1 MSFMT
6 NPKLT
11 RAAFPALDNIFSYE
25 TPEGVELRLEPAG
38 PMVRGLAW
46 LTDFSIR
53 ALAYLV
59 LAVTLLWW
67 GGVGKGLFLLAMFG
81 IEWLYPV
88 IFEALTGTTPG
99 KRFLGLEVVR
109 ENGAPLDWTG
119 ALLRNLLRAADFLP
133 LFNALGL
140 LTMLVHPKLQ
150 RLGDIAAGTLVIY
163 RQKGLTQEHIP
174 AYSPVPSPQPL
185 APAEQQ
191 LILDYCVRRAQ
202 LPPQRAAEL
211 AALVPAL
218 TGGSPSEQRLLAL
231 GNWLLHGGKAGA
243 SIPL

>member
-1 MSFMT
+1 MT
-6 NPKLT
+6 KPDTAK
-11 RAAFPALDNIFSYE
+11 AALPPLDNIFSYE
-25 TPEGVELRLEPAG
+25 TPEGVELRLELAG

-59 LAVTLLWW
+59 LAATLLWW
-67 GGVGKGLFLLAMFG
+67 GGVGKGLFLLAVFCV
-81 IEWLYPV
+81 EWLYPV

-133 LFNALGL
+133 LCNALGL

-163 RQKGLTQEHIP
+163 RQDSLAQERIP
-174 AYSPVPSPQPL
+174 EHPPAACPQAL
-185 APAEQQ
+185 APAEQR
-191 LILDYCVRRAQ
+191 LILDYCARSAQ

-211 AALVPAL
+211 AALTPAL
-218 TGGSPSEQRLLAL
+218 TRGKRPEQALLAL
-231 GNWLLHGGKAGA
+231 GNWLLHGGKPGA

>member
-1 MSFMT
+1 MARPDT
-6 NPKLT
+6 VK
-11 RAAFPALDNIFSYE
+11 AALPPLDNIFSYE

-46 LTDFSIR
+46 LTDLSIR
-53 ALAYLV
+53 SLAYLF

-67 GGVGKGLFLLAMFG
+67 GGVGKGLFLLALFC

-88 IFEALTGTTPG
+88 FFEALTGATPG

-119 ALLRNLLRAADFLP
+119 AFLRNLLRAADFLP

-150 RLGDIAAGTLVIY
+150 RLGDIAAGTLVVY
-163 RQKGLTQEHIP
+163 RQEGLAQERIP
-174 AYSPVPSPQPL
+174 EHPPAPSPRPL
-185 APAEQQ
+185 APAEQR
-191 LILDYCVRRAQ
+191 LILDYCARSAQ

-218 TGGSPSEQRLLAL
+218 TRSKRPEQTLWAL
-231 GNWLLHGGKAGA
+231 GNQLLRGGKPGA